1 MEPSRT
7 TGGNTPNE
15 KNWPLTPHPTT
26 ITPNLTY
33 GQKAVG
39 LTFNP
44 SNDQTVQRI
53 KELYAEI
60 IDLLMTI
67 PCGPTSERTRLVK
80 IAITEAQT
88 AQMWAV
94 KAETWFDKE

>member
-1 MEPSRT
+1 MT
-7 TGGNTPNE
+7 
-15 KNWPLTPHPTT
+15 KLTF
-26 ITPNLTY
+26 

-44 SNDQTVQRI
+44 SGDPTVQKL

-60 IDLLMTI
+60 IDI
-67 PCGPTSERTRLVK
+67 CAEGRAQAGPSEAGRLYSV
-80 IAITEAQT
+80 AITEAQT

-94 KAETWFDKE
+94 KAVTFKE